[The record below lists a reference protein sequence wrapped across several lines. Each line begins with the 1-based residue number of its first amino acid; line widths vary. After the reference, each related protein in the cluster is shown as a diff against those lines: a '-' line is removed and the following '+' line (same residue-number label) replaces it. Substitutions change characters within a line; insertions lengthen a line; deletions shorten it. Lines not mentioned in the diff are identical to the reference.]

1 MRGIFLLLVARGGA
15 GLPPDLEG
23 RYRTVA
29 RRNEFPELAWTR
41 GVGWAAALGP
51 DAPGV
56 GTGPGLVR
64 SDGWMVVGNA
74 RLDAPAPPPPP
85 SGGDPALYRL
95 PSGRRIA
102 GLDAITTL
110 LQERGPAGVEEAAG
124 DFAVAAWAPRLR
136 TLVLARDALGGRSLF
151 YRVAGEHIAVSSRA
165 ALLASEERY
174 DRVFLAAYLA
184 GGMDAAERSVFAGV
198 TTLPAGCRAE
208 VQGDRVSTTRFWRP
222 EEIEIDHNLPP
233 AEARARFHELFQ
245 NAVKGRVGSGPGET
259 WSHLS
264 GGLDSSSIVSVASA
278 MAEAGALQPL
288 GGTITIT
295 EGQDRPERPWVQA
308 VLDRYPLRNEVLSDP
323 GPFAMDGSGPPLTD
337 GPSFQYLYHVRDRWM
352 IESVVSA
359 GGRILLSGFGADHY
373 LTGNL
378 YYLADWIQQGR
389 LRDVW
394 REALRWA
401 VHRRSSV
408 WSVLREGVVEPMLG
422 GRLARPGAPHRG
434 RASWLHPDISSPVL
448 PAPVAALR
456 GRPGRKYADAILLLL
471 RDLPI
476 SADRNHLSQWIE
488 VRYPF
493 MDRALVELALSLP
506 PMVGAESGK
515 PKLILREAVHELPHL
530 IRARTGKGTVSGQVM
545 RRWRQ
550 ISPLTSRLLRDPI
563 LADLQAIDPQAL
575 RAAVKQAESAPDITS
590 IALLTPLSLELWLQV
605 RSGRWS
611 RHAFEAGPQRAIT
624 SGRAQSTRSPWS
636 RSQNNGIN
644 DKHSHHV

>member
-1 MRGIFLLLVARGGA
+1 MRGIFLLLVALREA
-15 GLPPDLEG
+15 GLPQDVER

-151 YRVAGEHIAVSSRA
+151 YRVAGEHVAVSSRA

-174 DRVFLAAYLA
+174 DRDFLAAYLA

-208 VQGDRVSTTRFWRP
+208 VQGDRVATTRFWRP

-233 AEARARFHELFQ
+233 AEARARFRELFR
-245 NAVKGRVGSGPGET
+245 NAVRARVGSEPGET

-264 GGLDSSSIVSVASA
+264 GGLDSSSIVSVAGA
-278 MAEAGALQPL
+278 MAEAGELHPL
-288 GGTITIT
+288 GGTLTIT
-295 EGQDRPERPWVQA
+295 EGEERPERPWVQA

-323 GPFAMDGSGPPLTD
+323 GPFAMDRSGPPLTD

-352 IESVVSA
+352 IETILSA

-378 YYLADWIQQGR
+378 YYLADWMQRGR

-422 GRLARPGAPHRG
+422 GRLSNWSPPWVCSPSEGERPESPPG
-434 RASWLHPDISSPVL
+434 RPFRRRILL
-448 PAPVAALR
+448 ALR
-456 GRPGRKYADAILLLL
+456 EC
-471 RDLPI
+471 
-476 SADRNHLSQWIE
+476 SASVDRNPTSHLVE

-493 MDRALVELALSLP
+493 LHRPLVELALSLP
-506 PMVGAESGK
+506 PDAISRPGH
-515 PKLILREAVHELPHL
+515 PKAALSSALSAELP
-530 IRARTGKGTVSGQVM
+530 RVVARRTGKGSID
-545 RRWRQ
+545 RR
-550 ISPLTSRLLRDPI
+550 STTELLRAYRGHPCPI
-563 LADLQAIDPQAL
+563 LGDLGVIRPEILASTLADPADG
-575 RAAVKQAESAPDITS
+575 RTRG
-590 IALLTPLSLELWLQV
+590 ALLLTLSLELWLQR
-605 RSGRWS
+605 RSGQRS
-611 RHAFEAGPQRAIT
+611 RCPSAAGVPGRGTLLRPQPQAVPQQEVDHGNPQCRPVRA
-624 SGRAQSTRSPWS
+624 S
-636 RSQNNGIN
+636 R
-644 DKHSHHV
+644 DR